1 MTLETIK
8 SSIDRKIDKL
18 LKDENLTFTEVINK
32 LESTINNFQK
42 LYEADSNS
50 DARKLMLAQYIA
62 FSRKR
67 IGDME
72 FANLNLENNS
82 FFAGA
87 SEIDL
92 MKLIRLRDKVSLD
105 ALELELN

>member
-67 IGDME
+67 IGDIE
-72 FANLNLENNS
+72 FAQLNLENNS

-92 MKLIRLRDKVSLD
+92 IKLIRLRDKISLD
-105 ALELELN
+105 SLELELN